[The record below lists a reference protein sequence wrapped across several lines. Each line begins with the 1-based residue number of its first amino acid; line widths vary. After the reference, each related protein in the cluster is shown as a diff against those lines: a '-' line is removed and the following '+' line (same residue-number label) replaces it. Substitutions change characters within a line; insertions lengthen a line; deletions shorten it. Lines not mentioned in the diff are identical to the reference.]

1 MAVTPRFVVLVFL
14 GALALGALGG
24 VAGVILMP
32 PPDALPPAPPRP
44 VADDAPGTTGLRG
57 SMEAFRLHAVPRD
70 LPDLAFRD
78 AEERPVTLADFRGR
92 IVLLNLWATWCAP
105 CVEEMPALDRM
116 QTALGGEHF
125 TVVALSIDRQGKR
138 IVDPFVA
145 RLNTPALPIYLDPS
159 GASARTL
166 AVAGLPTTLLI
177 DREGRELGRI
187 AGAVPW
193 DNAAAAELIRLA
205 IGLPTMPAATPRP
218 AAAPRP
224 PAGPAAPAAPAAPA
238 DALPEV
244 DRHPDIPG
252 ADRADLDV
260 PRPAVN

>member
-32 PPDALPPAPPRP
+32 PPDALPPAPLRP

-57 SMEAFRLHAVPRD
+57 SIEAFRLHPVPRD

-92 IVLLNLWATWCAP
+92 VVLLNLWATWCAP

-116 QTALGGEHF
+116 QSALGGEHF

-159 GASARTL
+159 GASARAL
-166 AVAGLPTTLLI
+166 GVPGLPTTLLI

-187 AGAVPW
+187 SGAVPW

-205 IGLPTMPAATPRP
+205 IGLPQMPVSTPRALAPASGPATSPP
-218 AAAPRP
+218 AAAP
-224 PAGPAAPAAPAAPA
+224 PA
-238 DALPEV
+238 DAVPPADRLPDV
-244 DRHPDIPG
+244 PG
-252 ADRADLDV
+252 ADRAEASPL
-260 PRPAVN
+260 RLAAR